1 MADTVWP
8 RNLKYLLSGLL
19 RKKKS
24 LFLHFITTLKINF
37 KRGREI
43 IVFYFINEMRQK
55 CALVFFSPFC
65 WENGIFSILVAR
77 RQSPVRLSCFHM
89 L

>member
-1 MADTVWP
+1 MAQEPKIFTLWSS
-8 RNLKYLLSGLL
+8 KE
-19 RKKKS
+19 KKS

-37 KRGREI
+37 KKGREI

-55 CALVFFSPFC
+55 CALVFFSPFH
-65 WENGIFSILVAR
+65 WENGIFSILVAG
-77 RQSPVRLSCFHM
+77 RQFPVRPSCFHM